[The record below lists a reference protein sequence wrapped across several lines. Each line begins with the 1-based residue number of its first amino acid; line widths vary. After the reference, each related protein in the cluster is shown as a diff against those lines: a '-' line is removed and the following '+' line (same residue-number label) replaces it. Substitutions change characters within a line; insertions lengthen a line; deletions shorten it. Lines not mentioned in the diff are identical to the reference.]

1 MVSSWPQAISTRRQ
15 LPGFSEVIERDECK
29 KAPFEGGLLHAGE
42 PVCKPDSVHA
52 AGGRQRRPSIWTACC
67 QTVSSGLPGI
77 YDGPSI
83 PAWPC
88 SRWGLQAGPVT
99 RATGGLLHHLFTLA
113 CVVRPS
119 AVCFLLHFPSGCPA
133 WVLPSTAP
141 CGVRTFL
148 DSAKRIRGRPT
159 GSLPVILGPNGPVCD
174 HPSIL
179 QNHRSR
185 CQQGREEAHSR
196 SWRRPKKCLP
206 GK

>member
-1 MVSSWPQAISTRRQ
+1 MRSARRPPSKGAFFTPASPSVSRILY
-15 LPGFSEVIERDECK
+15 LPPV
-29 KAPFEGGLLHAGE
+29 GGT
-42 PVCKPDSVHA
+42 
-52 AGGRQRRPSIWTACC
+52 RRPSIWTACC

-77 YDGPSI
+77 YDGQSI

-148 DSAKRIRGRPT
+148 DSAEADPRSSDGLATSHFRSERARLRPPIHPPKPPVAMPTRARRRTFHIVASAEEVLARKMRIPLSSRPATEPWKR
-159 GSLPVILGPNGPVCD
+159 C
-174 HPSIL
+174 
-179 QNHRSR
+179 
-185 CQQGREEAHSR
+185 E
-196 SWRRPKKCLP
+196 
-206 GK
+206 